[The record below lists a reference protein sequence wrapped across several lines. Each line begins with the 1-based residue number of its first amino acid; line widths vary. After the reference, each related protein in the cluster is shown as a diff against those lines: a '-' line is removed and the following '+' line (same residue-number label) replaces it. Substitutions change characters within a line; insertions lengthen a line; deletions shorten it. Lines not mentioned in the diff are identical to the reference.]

1 MRYFGILILFISW
14 LTIVVFTYQM
24 ILRDE
29 LNAAEKRES
38 NLEESLE
45 SGQALSQPN
54 WHPFV
59 RMF

>member
-1 MRYFGILILFISW
+1 MFNILILFISW

-45 SGQALSQPN
+45 SGKVLSQPN

>member
-1 MRYFGILILFISW
+1 MRHIGILILFISW

-24 ILRDE
+24 VLRDE

-45 SGQALSQPN
+45 SGQVLSQPN